1 MRVVIT
7 VVPSMDRMLEEILQ
21 TRIMVKNSMKRWKND
36 KVSEPVCQAVL
47 KLHPRSPIT
56 ISLLVCDQPFTI
68 YLVESDYY
76 FVFDLFFL
84 GGLTF
89 SSPLLFLLL
98 LLLFLFCFLALQ
110 IRARLFEALKYRG
123 QPLQLYFFSCVRVSL

>member
-68 YLVESDYY
+68 YLVESDYCFRSVFSWRVDFFIPTVI
-76 FVFDLFFL
+76 FVVVVVSVL
-84 GGLTF
+84 
-89 SSPLLFLLL
+89 
-98 LLLFLFCFLALQ
+98 FLALQ

-123 QPLQLYFFSCVRVSL
+123 QPLQSFEH